1 MNDSTGFNIGE
12 TLKPFVGALGDLLKL
27 GLMVGVPLLVLV
39 FCGWFAFIR
48 WSQHGVDL

>member
-1 MNDSTGFNIGE
+1 MGDNGFNLVDS
-12 TLKPFVGALGDLLKL
+12 LKPILGALAGLLKL
-27 GLMVGVPLLVLV
+27 GLIVGVPLVFLV